1 MDDYGH
7 NETPSSNSCCFP
19 WKDGLEP
26 ATGSSN
32 IPFLLKLL
40 LSDFIIA
47 TGKETTTV
55 CGSALRRK
63 ETVTFN
69 THMNCGHNKPATGQH
84 PQSFKSRLGELEWS
98 SGEDM
103 DQKLEDVCWA
113 GETGELGEELLR
125 ASRRTSYREDSRFPT
140 ASQRQPTLRPLGRQ
154 STHL

>member
-1 MDDYGH
+1 MTTDTMRPLPQTPAVSPGRMDWNLRLGVQTFPFSLTCFCQRFYH
-7 NETPSSNSCCFP
+7 SNR
-19 WKDGLEP
+19 K
-26 ATGSSN
+26 
-32 IPFLLKLL
+32 K
-40 LSDFIIA
+40 
-47 TGKETTTV
+47 KTTTV

-69 THMNCGHNKPATGQH
+69 THMNCGHNKPASGQH

-113 GETGELGEELLR
+113 GETGGLGEELLR